1 MSNDVNSRGGWD
13 LLLLSGEHTSLNGAN
28 NRSAFVQ
35 LPSIRAP
42 AHQNMFGVA
51 TPGQKGWQG
60 GKVLQRGGNWL
71 HRGGKGVAIGC
82 TGVAKGWQL
91 VLQKLIRLVTV
102 AGLQ

>member
-1 MSNDVNSRGGWD
+1 MSNDVKSRGGWD

-35 LPSIRAP
+35 LPPIRAP

-71 HRGGKGVAIGC
+71 HRGGKEVAIG
-82 TGVAKGWQL
+82 VAKADSTGYGG
-91 VLQKLIRLVTV
+91 RV
-102 AGLQ
+102 AVRPWVAP